1 MILNSI
7 TFYKLQRLLCEIVA
21 KIITENM
28 KKSLLI
34 ISLFLIFYI
43 SAQSQSSLVQK
54 FKLGESYE
62 KGGNLE
68 SALSIY
74 EELYKEK
81 PEDDTYFFA
90 LARVMKQMSKFSE
103 LLKYAEEK
111 ASKKPNPEILIIAAE
126 MNWRTGNAKKA
137 DDIWKNILSMSGI
150 TAVTYEFVANSQ
162 IELKLFQKAIET
174 YLAARKKFG
183 ERSLFSDNLI
193 KLYISTGNHVDG
205 TEEILDLLD
214 NNFNIA
220 LAQGRLFA
228 FMSNEEGFEH
238 IDKVLKRRADS
249 EKSNIVY
256 QEVYSWFL
264 REAKRHEQALE
275 MTIRIDDLKQ
285 SRGLDILNFA
295 NSTSRDGEHEIAL
308 KAFSILIDRGKNSPY
323 ASSALYGYT
332 RTLEG
337 KLAGTKTKFTE
348 SELKNIMSRYDAI
361 IKEHPKSS
369 HAAESMIRLAKI
381 YSEYLNDY
389 DKAINQYKQLIK
401 DFPNHGF
408 SVEAGIELAKV
419 YLIRN
424 DIENASKTI
433 QQILKSR
440 SSDPK
445 AKDHANLLSA
455 MIEYFSGD
463 IAKAK
468 EYYKTLTLNPNSDIA
483 NVAIQKYAF
492 IAENENFISP
502 LMLFAQAEFEEYK
515 RNFDKAIEIYIEV
528 SAKSSSDNLME
539 LSYIRISEIYSNDGK
554 YDLARKAAL
563 KLMTEFPESIYLD
576 RMTKMIADTYYA
588 EKNTAEALRYYTEI
602 LIKYPSSIYLHEA
615 RTRIRELREEKI

>member
-1 MILNSI
+1 
-7 TFYKLQRLLCEIVA
+7 
-21 KIITENM
+21 M
-28 KKSLLI
+28 KKSLYI
-34 ISLFLIFYI
+34 ISLFLIFYV
-43 SAQSQSSLVQK
+43 SAQSQNTLMQK
-54 FKLGESYE
+54 FQLGQSFEQ
-62 KGGNLE
+62 GGNLE

-81 PEDDTYFFA
+81 PEDNAYFYA
-90 LARVMKQMSKFSE
+90 LARVMKQMSKYSE

-111 ASKKPNPEILIIAAE
+111 ASKKPNPEILTIAAE
-126 MNWRTGNAKKA
+126 MNWRTGNAKRA
-137 DDIWKNILSMSGI
+137 DEIWKNILSMSGI
-150 TAVTYEFVANSQ
+150 TAVTYDFVANSQ

-174 YLAARKKFG
+174 YLEARKKFG
-183 ERSLFSDNLI
+183 DKTLFTDNLI
-193 KLYISTGNHVDG
+193 KLYISTGNHIDG

-264 REAKRHEQALE
+264 REAKRHNQALE
-275 MTIRIDDLKQ
+275 MTIRIDELKN

-295 NSTSRDGEHEIAL
+295 NSTSRDGEHDIAL
-308 KAFSILIDRGKNSPY
+308 KAYAILIERGKSSPY

-337 KLAGTKTKFTE
+337 KLAGTKAKFTE
-348 SELKNIMSRYDAI
+348 AELKNIMSRYDAI

-389 DKAINQYKQLIK
+389 DRAINQYKQLIK
-401 DFPNHGF
+401 DYPNHGF
-408 SVEAGIELAKV
+408 SVEAGIELVKV
-419 YLIRN
+419 YLIR
-424 DIENASKTI
+424 DDTENASKTI
-433 QQILKSR
+433 EQILKSR
-440 SSDPK
+440 YSDPK
-445 AKDHANLLSA
+445 AKDHANLLAA

-463 IAKAK
+463 IPKAK
-468 EYYKTLTLNPNSDIA
+468 ELYRTLTLNPNSDIA
-483 NVAIQKYAF
+483 NLAIQKFAF
-492 IAENENFISP
+492 ISENENFINP
-502 LMLFAQAEFEEYK
+502 LMLFAKAEFEEYK
-515 RNFDKAIEIYIEV
+515 RNYDKAVEIYMEV
-528 SAKSSSDNLME
+528 SANSSSDNLIE
-539 LSYIRISEIYSNDGK
+539 LSYIRVSEIYYSDGK
-554 YDLARKAAL
+554 YDLSRKAAL
-563 KLMTEFPESIYLD
+563 KLMTEFPESIYMD

-588 EKNTAEALRYYTEI
+588 EKNKAEALRYYTEI
-602 LIKYPSSIYLHEA
+602 LVKYPGSIYLHEA

>member
-1 MILNSI
+1 
-7 TFYKLQRLLCEIVA
+7 
-21 KIITENM
+21 M
-28 KKSLLI
+28 KKSLYI

-43 SAQSQSSLVQK
+43 SAHSQSSLVQK
-54 FKLGESYE
+54 FQLGQSFEQ
-62 KGGNLE
+62 GGNLE

-74 EELYKEK
+74 EELHNEK
-81 PEDDTYFFA
+81 PEDNAYFYA
-90 LARVMKQMSKFSE
+90 LARVMKQMSKYSE
-103 LLKYAEEK
+103 LLKYAEAR
-111 ASKKPNPEILIIAAE
+111 ASKNPNPEILTIAAE
-126 MNWRTGNAKKA
+126 MNWRTGNAKRA
-137 DDIWKNILSMSGI
+137 DEIWKNILSMSGI
-150 TAVTYEFVANSQ
+150 TAVTYDFVANSQ

-174 YLAARKKFG
+174 YLEARKKFG
-183 ERSLFSDNLI
+183 DKTLFTDNLI
-193 KLYISTGNHVDG
+193 KLYISTGNHIDG

-275 MTIRIDDLKQ
+275 MTIRIDELKN

-295 NSTSRDGEHEIAL
+295 NSTSRDGDHDIAL
-308 KAFSILIDRGKNSPY
+308 KAYSILIERGKNSPY

-337 KLAGTKTKFTE
+337 KLAGSKAKFTE
-348 SELKNIMSRYDAI
+348 TELKNIMSRYDAI

-389 DKAINQYKQLIK
+389 DRAINQYKQLIK
-401 DFPNHGF
+401 DYPNHGF
-408 SVEAGIELAKV
+408 SVEAGIELVKV
-419 YLIRN
+419 YLIR
-424 DIENASKTI
+424 DDTENASKTI
-433 QQILKSR
+433 EQILKSR
-440 SSDPK
+440 YSDPK
-445 AKDHANLLSA
+445 AKDYANLLAA

-463 IAKAK
+463 IPKAK
-468 EYYKTLTLNPNSDIA
+468 ELYKTLTLNPNSDIA
-483 NVAIQKYAF
+483 NLAIQKYAF
-492 IAENENFISP
+492 ISENESFINP
-502 LMLFAQAEFEEYK
+502 LMLFAKAEFEEYK
-515 RNFDKAIEIYIEV
+515 RNYDKAVEIYMEV
-528 SAKSSSDNLME
+528 SANSSSDNLME
-539 LSYIRISEIYSNDGK
+539 LSYIRVSEIYYSDGK
-554 YDLARKAAL
+554 YDLSRKAAL
-563 KLMTEFPESIYLD
+563 KLMTEFPESIYMD

-588 EKNTAEALRYYTEI
+588 EKNKAEALRYYTEI
-602 LIKYPSSIYLHEA
+602 LVKYPGSIYLHEA

>member
-1 MILNSI
+1 
-7 TFYKLQRLLCEIVA
+7 
-21 KIITENM
+21 
-28 KKSLLI
+28 
-34 ISLFLIFYI
+34 
-43 SAQSQSSLVQK
+43 
-54 FKLGESYE
+54 
-62 KGGNLE
+62 
-68 SALSIY
+68 
-74 EELYKEK
+74 
-81 PEDDTYFFA
+81 
-90 LARVMKQMSKFSE
+90 
-103 LLKYAEEK
+103 
-111 ASKKPNPEILIIAAE
+111 
-126 MNWRTGNAKKA
+126 
-137 DDIWKNILSMSGI
+137 
-150 TAVTYEFVANSQ
+150 
-162 IELKLFQKAIET
+162 
-174 YLAARKKFG
+174 
-183 ERSLFSDNLI
+183 
-193 KLYISTGNHVDG
+193 
-205 TEEILDLLD
+205 
-214 NNFNIA
+214 
-220 LAQGRLFA
+220 
-228 FMSNEEGFEH
+228 
-238 IDKVLKRRADS
+238 
-249 EKSNIVY
+249 
-256 QEVYSWFL
+256 
-264 REAKRHEQALE
+264 
-275 MTIRIDDLKQ
+275 
-285 SRGLDILNFA
+285 
-295 NSTSRDGEHEIAL
+295 
-308 KAFSILIDRGKNSPY
+308 
-323 ASSALYGYT
+323 
-332 RTLEG
+332 
-337 KLAGTKTKFTE
+337 
-348 SELKNIMSRYDAI
+348 
-361 IKEHPKSS
+361 
-369 HAAESMIRLAKI
+369 MIRLAKI